1 MEEQQGLTE
10 RATTYKTSRRQRMI
24 RRLVHSLVIVGWV
37 ATLAASAVCQQRTA
51 KPVSEP
57 RAGHQVVSTVPA
69 DLLAQLSGSLQELAS
84 KVSPAV
90 VQVEVSGF
98 GLSEKGDPKEAALIV
113 RQHAIGAGVIV
124 DADGYIMTNLHV
136 VTGAQRIRVVLSL
149 PTNTSDAT
157 SGLGNLRV
165 LDAKLI
171 GSQKETDLA
180 LLKINA
186 RNLPALRFN
195 LEREPQPGELVFAVG
210 SPEGLQN
217 SVTMGVISSALRQP
231 DPDNPMVYLQTDAP
245 INPGNSGGPL
255 VDVTGAVVGLNTF
268 ILTNNGGYQ
277 GLGFAIPARVV
288 DFVYQSLR
296 KYGHV
301 YRTEIGAVVQTV
313 TPTMAGGLGL
323 TQDWGVV
330 IADLVRRG
338 PADSAGIEPGDIIV
352 AIDGTP
358 VPGLSGFVKALYLH
372 PPDEIL
378 RVDALRGTQKLSF
391 EIPAVRARDR
401 IDQLADVADP
411 VKNRIEPLGIFGLT
425 LDRQLR
431 SLLSD
436 VRIGTGVIVVGQAQ
450 GFNSVDTGLR
460 PGDVIHSLN
469 RTPIESV
476 EQLQSAVA
484 QLKPDD
490 AVVLRIERQ
499 GQFQY
504 LAFEME

>member
-1 MEEQQGLTE
+1 
-10 RATTYKTSRRQRMI
+10 MI
-24 RRLVHSLVIVGWV
+24 RRMIHSLTIAGCG
-37 ATLAASAVCQQRTA
+37 AILAASAVCQQRAA
-51 KPVSEP
+51 KPASEP
-57 RAGHQVVSTVPA
+57 RAGQQVVSRIPA
-69 DLLAQLSGSLQELAS
+69 DMLAQLSGSLRELAS

-90 VQVEVSGF
+90 VQIEVSGF
-98 GLSEKGDPKEAALIV
+98 GVSEKSDPKDAALIV
-113 RQHAIGAGVIV
+113 RQHAIGSGVIV
-124 DADGYIMTNLHV
+124 DPGGYIMTNLHV
-136 VTGAQRIRVVLSL
+136 VAGAQRIRVVLPV
-149 PTNTSDAT
+149 PTNTTEVA
-157 SGLGNLRV
+157 SGPLNVQV

-186 RNLPALRFN
+186 RNLPTLRFN
-195 LEREPQPGELVFAVG
+195 LEREPQPGELVFAIG

-296 KYGHV
+296 KYGRV
-301 YRTEIGAVVQTV
+301 YRTEFGAVVQTV
-313 TPTMAGGLGL
+313 TPTMAAGLGW

-330 IADLVRRG
+330 IADLVHRG
-338 PADSAGIEPGDIIV
+338 PADSAGIKPGDIIV
-352 AIDGTP
+352 AIDGNP

-372 PPDEIL
+372 PPEDVL
-378 RVDALRGTQKLSF
+378 RVDALRGTQKLLF
-391 EIPAVRARDR
+391 EIPAVQARDR

-411 VKNRIEPLGIFGLT
+411 VKNRIERLGIFGVT
-425 LDRQLR
+425 LDRELR
-431 SLLSD
+431 SLVSD
-436 VRIGTGVIVVGQAQ
+436 MRIARGVVVVGQAQ

-469 RTPIESV
+469 RTPIESI

-484 QLKPDD
+484 QLKPGD
-490 AVVLRIERQ
+490 AAVLRIERQ
-499 GQFQY
+499 RQFQY